1 MGAEYQRSSEE
12 FALEATSL
20 RQEFGT
26 ELTEQQQLRES
37 LKSVEAEKEK
47 EAAKMA
53 NLQEECDTASNKQV
67 AAETEEYQRSSEE
80 FALEVT
86 SLRQELGTEL
96 TEQQQ
101 LRESLKSVEAEKEK
115 EAAKML
121 SVQQECDSRWTA
133 MVRQEG
139 LVESLRRE
147 LQAREL
153 RVSEEQDRSSSLL
166 KAEQDCREIFESLEA
181 KLAARGEN
189 VRSSSGGGGSSG
201 SGDQEQ
207 LQARVQE
214 QMRLLQQTEIDLRR
228 AIAAHRYV
236 VRHMVSTPGVH
247 AAMAPAAASTADEE
261 EEGREELRVKL
272 WSPSSGR
279 ECQDFLFG
287 VPARRMSAST
297 VAWLRGSETG

>member
-1 MGAEYQRSSEE
+1 
-12 FALEATSL
+12 
-20 RQEFGT
+20 
-26 ELTEQQQLRES
+26 
-37 LKSVEAEKEK
+37 
-47 EAAKMA
+47 
-53 NLQEECDTASNKQV
+53 
-67 AAETEEYQRSSEE
+67 
-80 FALEVT
+80 
-86 SLRQELGTEL
+86 
-96 TEQQQ
+96 
-101 LRESLKSVEAEKEK
+101 
-115 EAAKML
+115 
-121 SVQQECDSRWTA
+121 

-166 KAEQDCREIFESLEA
+166 KAEQDCRRL
-181 KLAARGEN
+181 
-189 VRSSSGGGGSSG
+189 VR
-201 SGDQEQ
+201 
-207 LQARVQE
+207 QALPAE
-214 QMRLLQQTEIDLRR
+214 E
-228 AIAAHRYV
+228 YV